1 LPTLQQARSEG
12 SNESRRPRTL
22 VTAAI
27 ATYGTNIAA
36 MVFSLANLVI
46 VARTLGPTGRGQVA
60 FLIAI
65 CSVAGML
72 ASLGITDANANLGG
86 RLPKAL
92 PRLATNSVLL
102 SLVLGIGAA
111 LIVGGLSFLF
121 PAITGHADP
130 VLLVLVLAYLPLG
143 LLGMYLKFLLQS
155 QYRFTITNI
164 AWIASPAAT
173 AIIDGVLALC
183 GALTVQTAIICWVS
197 TGVGA
202 TLLQVAY
209 THRHY
214 GFGPVDTGLMRESV
228 SFGLK
233 THFGRV
239 MSMGNYR
246 ADQWILG
253 AMAGARPLGLYS
265 VAVTW
270 SEWLFYVPGVI
281 TLVQRP
287 DLVRATRDQAVEQ
300 ASTVLRRG
308 LVLALGAGG
317 VLFFAA
323 PVLCTT
329 VFGPAFAGSVS
340 ELRVLALGA
349 AGIVLLSQLSNAVIA
364 QRKPL
369 LASGADGAALVVT
382 VVLNIL
388 LIPHLGG
395 LGAAIATTAA
405 YTFGGVVM
413 TVIFLRVLHGRARDL
428 VPRLNDVAWLWRKMR
443 GELPLLRRLLRP
455 QAAIRG
461 G

>member
-1 LPTLQQARSEG
+1 
-12 SNESRRPRTL
+12 
-22 VTAAI
+22 
-27 ATYGTNIAA
+27 
-36 MVFSLANLVI
+36 M
-46 VARTLGPTGRGQVA
+46 
-60 FLIAI
+60 
-65 CSVAGML
+65 
-72 ASLGITDANANLGG
+72 
-86 RLPKAL
+86 
-92 PRLATNSVLL
+92 
-102 SLVLGIGAA
+102 
-111 LIVGGLSFLF
+111 
-121 PAITGHADP
+121 
-130 VLLVLVLAYLPLG
+130 
-143 LLGMYLKFLLQS
+143 
-155 QYRFTITNI
+155 
-164 AWIASPAAT
+164 
-173 AIIDGVLALC
+173 
-183 GALTVQTAIICWVS
+183 
-197 TGVGA
+197 
-202 TLLQVAY
+202 
-209 THRHY
+209 
-214 GFGPVDTGLMRESV
+214 
-228 SFGLK
+228 
-233 THFGRV
+233 
-239 MSMGNYR
+239 
-246 ADQWILG
+246 
-253 AMAGARPLGLYS
+253 
-265 VAVTW
+265 
-270 SEWLFYVPGVI
+270 
-281 TLVQRP
+281 
-287 DLVRATRDQAVEQ
+287 
-300 ASTVLRRG
+300 LRRG
-308 LVLALGAGG
+308 LVLALGAGC